1 MNMGVGTPTEGGTTV
16 GAGVNN
22 SSELETGKKGVSDGV
37 GGSKL
42 IMGGTE
48 GREIR
53 RSVNFN
59 LEIQDGDARRGELCV
74 ESRIKK
80 HICILGESGR
90 VAGESREGALKLCNL
105 FSLLQQC
112 CPLRSR

>member
-22 SSELETGKKGVSDGV
+22 SSELETGKKGV

-48 GREIR
+48 EREMR
-53 RSVNFN
+53 RSVNFD

-80 HICILGESGR
+80 TYLYSRGERESRGR
-90 VAGESREGALKLCNL
+90 VAGGRVETL
-105 FSLLQQC
+105 
-112 CPLRSR
+112 

>member
-80 HICILGESGR
+80 TYLYSRGERESRGR
-90 VAGESREGALKLCNL
+90 VAGGRVETL
-105 FSLLQQC
+105 
-112 CPLRSR
+112 